1 MVNRNHAER
10 AVKIGA
16 YIALHVAKSEPSYL
30 QGIVRDWRVQRRE
43 PTYAEGQTAKTE
55 FGIDFLMELT
65 DKPRQWQGDGSG
77 EKGYYYGEPIT
88 SDGPATRTS

>member
-1 MVNRNHAER
+1 MVDKNHAER
-10 AVKIGA
+10 AVKVEA
-16 YIALHVAKSEPSYL
+16 YVALHAAKSEPSYL

-77 EKGYYYGEPIT
+77 EKGYFYGHG
-88 SDGPATRTS
+88 SGNDAAR